1 MTFGFLECVC
11 STCFEVLLTVIET
24 HPRSPHVVI
33 CTCVC
38 VVILLCYCLQ
48 LQEREWEDQLQLMRV
63 AADVARKERDAQK
76 LREKMREMGLHR
88 YDESVL

>member
-1 MTFGFLECVC
+1 MC
-11 STCFEVLLTVIET
+11 STCVEVLLTVIET
-24 HPRSPHVVI
+24 HPRSLHVVI
-33 CTCVC
+33 C